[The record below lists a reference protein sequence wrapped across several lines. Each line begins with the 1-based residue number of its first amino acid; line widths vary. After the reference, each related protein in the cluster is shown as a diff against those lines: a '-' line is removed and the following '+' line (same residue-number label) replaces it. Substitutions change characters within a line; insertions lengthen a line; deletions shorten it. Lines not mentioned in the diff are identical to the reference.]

1 MNTNLLSEYW
11 EQYKLNFNTDNF
23 KKTESYKWLLFKQ
36 MYSIWK
42 WEKDNSNLE
51 MYKNTFQVD
60 GPKNLWLSGNFFP
73 IGMLTWMLEKFPD
86 ETGYAMDSLF
96 DETQNISERIDS
108 FVKVLDNKLPELAK
122 LITEKPINHHYHGDL
137 RAISI
142 YLTLQFP
149 EKYFLYKHNM
159 FKNFSK
165 SLQLPDVKSGKTANY
180 LVYLEVCNELR
191 EFIKDDKIFVTNYK
205 NYLKLNINYEDPY
218 FHLLVQDFILFVSKK
233 EEAFWIFQ
241 GNPKFYDTIG
251 ALQNEVLTTWK
262 VAAHKDKIKF
272 GDKVILW
279 QSGDNAGCYALAKVT
294 SEVGKIEMNPDEI
307 QFYKTEYDENE
318 DRVSIEIE
326 HNLADE
332 PILWEEIKELPEL
345 AELKVGNQGTNFTAT
360 EKEYNT
366 IKNMIS
372 SDYDNFEKVLQK
384 FNHDELKK
392 YFTQLFEILDTS
404 NLEKGDS
411 RMLFSYNNRKLSFS
425 VGQRI
430 ALIIRRKSARGKFL
444 ILTKGKLNENSSPF
458 GATPPVLY
466 TSNIDNLDLNYNE
479 KQSVFEGVAYELN
492 RVKSSGYRSR
502 NYNDF
507 ENAVFDP
514 LFRAR
519 FQQQKNKMMKNNP
532 NLNQILFGPPGT
544 GKTFNTIN
552 EALKIVDPIY
562 YAANQKDRKKLTDRF
577 KELLIKNTDENKGQ
591 IAFCTFH
598 QSFSYEDFVEGIK
611 PKTSDTKSV
620 YYDVES
626 GIFKRICQLA
636 DSYNSTLKVKT
647 EGKLSWSDEQF
658 RKASFYKL
666 SLGAFYNPNDKPIY
680 EYCRDNSYI
689 AIGFG
694 QENDFTG
701 LSESQIVEKCDELN
715 LEVTAAQQMNYF
727 IHYLKKGNY
736 VIIGNG
742 NKYVRAIGK
751 VVGDYEYV
759 AESTIQ
765 YNHFRKVDWL
775 FVDENIPIEEI
786 YERGLSQKTMY
797 KIDETALKQDFFTNK
812 GQKDFIDI
820 PVKDEKNY
828 VLIIDEINRGN
839 VSSIFGE
846 LITLIEKDKRAGC
859 DEELEV
865 TLPYSKVPFKVP
877 NNVYL
882 IGTMNTADRSIE
894 ALDTALR
901 RRFSFMEMPP
911 KPELIKTEG
920 LSGKL
925 KGIVKVIVNGVEND
939 IDLESL
945 LIKINTRLEKLID
958 KDHKIGHSYLLK
970 VNSEET
976 LKSSFRNEIIP
987 LLEEYFFGDYGKIG
1001 LVLGNTF
1008 VEIINHAFDFAS
1020 FDEYDTDI
1028 QSDLKEKKVFRIAAE
1043 TNWDFSKI

>member
-42 WEKDNSNLE
+42 WEKDNSNIE

-96 DETQNISERIDS
+96 DETQNISERIDL
-108 FVKVLDNKLPELAK
+108 FVKALDTKLPELAK

-159 FKNFSK
+159 FKDFSK
-165 SLQLPDVKSGKTANY
+165 SLQLPNVKSGKTANY

-205 NYLKLNINYEDPY
+205 NYLKLNNNYEDPY

-241 GNPKFYDTIG
+241 GNPKFYDIVG
-251 ALQNEVLTTWK
+251 ALQENVLTTWK
-262 VAAHKDKIKF
+262 VAAHKDNIKI

-294 SEVGKIEMNPDEI
+294 SEVGKIEMNPNEI
-307 QFYKTEYDENE
+307 QYYKTEYGENE

-326 HNLADE
+326 HNLADD

-360 EKEYNT
+360 EKEYNA
-366 IKNMIS
+366 IKNLIS
-372 SDYDNFEKVLQK
+372 SDYDKFEKVLQN
-384 FNHDELKK
+384 FGVEDLKN
-392 YFTQLFEILDTS
+392 YFHLLFEIVDTL
-404 NLEKGDS
+404 NLKQGEE
-411 RMLFSYNNRKLSFS
+411 RLLFTYGKNRLSFTI
-425 VGQRI
+425 GQRI
-430 ALIIRRKSARGKFL
+430 ALLLLKKYHKGKYFV
-444 ILTKGKLNENSSPF
+444 LTKDKIRANSENFAGKEPLPF
-458 GATPPVLY
+458 GTYLKEL
-466 TSNIDNLDLNYNE
+466 SLDSSE
-479 KQSVFEGVAYELN
+479 KQSVFDGILQELK
-492 RVKSSGYRSR
+492 RVKKSGYRNK

-519 FQQQKNKMMKNNP
+519 FQQQNNKMMKNEP
-532 NLNQILFGPPGT
+532 NLNRILFGPPGT

-562 YAANQKDRKKLTDRF
+562 FEANRKNRKKLTDRF

-611 PKTSDTKSV
+611 PKTTDTKSV
-620 YYDVES
+620 YYDVEP

-636 DSYNSTLKVKT
+636 DSYNSTVKVKK
-647 EGKLSWSDEQF
+647 EGKLSWDEEQF
-658 RKASFYKL
+658 KRASFYKL
-666 SLGAFYNPNDKPIY
+666 SLGEAYTSKDREIY
-680 EYCRDNSYI
+680 EYCRDNGYI
-689 AIGFG
+689 AMGFG
-694 QENDFTG
+694 SEYDFTD
-701 LSESQIVEKCDELN
+701 LSESEIVDKCAELK
-715 LEVTAAQQMNYF
+715 LEGTSAQQLNYF
-727 IHYLKKGNY
+727 IHYLKKNNF
-736 VIIGNG
+736 VIISNG

-751 VVGDYEYV
+751 VIGDYEYL
-759 AESTIQ
+759 AESPIQ
-765 YNHFRKVDWL
+765 YNQFRKVEWI

-786 YERGLSQKTMY
+786 YEKGLSQKTMY
-797 KIDETALKQDFFTNK
+797 KIDESLLKKDFFTNN
-812 GQKDFIDI
+812 GQNAFIDE
-820 PVKDEKNY
+820 PVKEEKNY

-865 TLPYSKVPFKVP
+865 TLPYSKEPFKVP
-877 NNVYL
+877 YNVYL

-901 RRFSFMEMPP
+901 RRFSFKEFPP
-911 KPELIKTEG
+911 KTQLIKTEG
-920 LSGKL
+920 ASGK
-925 KGIVKVIVNGVEND
+925 VNGMVD
-939 IDLESL
+939 GIDLEKL
-945 LIKINTRLEKLID
+945 LITINTRIEKLID
-958 KDHKIGHSYLLK
+958 KDHRIGHSYFLK
-970 VNSEET
+970 VDTKKN
-976 LKSSFRNEIIP
+976 LVHAFKNEIIP

-1001 LVLGNTF
+1001 LVLGSSF
-1008 VEIINHAFDFAS
+1008 VEKVNHDFS
-1020 FDEYDTDI
+1020 FAEFVAYDTDI
-1028 QSDLKEKKVFRIAAE
+1028 QSDLKEKAVFKIKNE
-1043 TNWDFSKI
+1043 DQWDFSKI